1 MKTKRGSFALL
12 VITGFMS
19 AGILACNL
27 NTTPGSVVTPTVD
40 RQIIIITATFS
51 QPSGNLPAP
60 PPLSTATSTDFPP
73 NQPSPQISLT
83 TWYINNAAGANVR
96 ACPSTGCNVIRTY
109 NYRDAIQVIAT
120 VDGWHSVVLPNQ
132 VTGYVAAFLTSVT
145 LPPLLVATQ
154 APGNNQLIATSF
166 PQITV
171 IPGGMP
177 TDAPLPFP
185 TLPDPFPPPP
195 PLTATFPTGVPHP

>member
-1 MKTKRGSFALL
+1 MKTKRGGFALL
-12 VITGFMS
+12 
-19 AGILACNL
+19 ILIFVGTAIASCNL
-27 NTTPGSVVTPTVD
+27 NTTSSSIITPTAAP
-40 RQIIIITATFS
+40 QIIIVTATFI
-51 QPSGNLPAP
+51 QPSSNLPAP
-60 PPLSTATSTDFPP
+60 PPLPTTTSTDLPP
-73 NQPSPQISLT
+73 NQPSTQISLT

-145 LPPLLVATQ
+145 LPPLVVATQ
-154 APGNNQLIATSF
+154 APGNNQLVATSF

-185 TLPDPFPPPP
+185 TLPDPFQPPPL
-195 PLTATFPTGVPHP
+195 LTATFPTGVPHP